1 MIPNLISI
9 SRIFL
14 LVPIISFLMVGNS
27 LFAFFLFLVGGLTD
41 FFDGYL
47 ARYLNRES
55 IFGANLDLLAD
66 KLFISI
72 LLIFISFHFDNLIFL
87 IMTMLIVSRELS
99 IGIIRQYYFQIG
111 EDKKVKVNLLGKTK
125 TFFQIISIGF
135 AIILLGTD
143 YAYIAELL
151 VILSAL
157 VSWISLLNYLYVK
170 N

>member
-1 MIPNLISI
+1 
-9 SRIFL
+9 
-14 LVPIISFLMVGNS
+14 MVGNS
-27 LFAFFLFLVGGLTD
+27 LFALILFLVGGLTD

-151 VILSAL
+151 VIFSAL

>member
-14 LVPIISFLMVGNS
+14 LVPIISLLMVGNS
-27 LFAFFLFLVGGLTD
+27 RFALILFLIGGLTD

-55 IFGANLDLLAD
+55 TFGANLDLLAD

-87 IMTMLIVSRELS
+87 FMTMLIVSRELS
-99 IGIIRQYYFQIG
+99 IGIIRQHFFQIG

-125 TFFQIISIGF
+125 TLFQIISIGF
-135 AIILLGTD
+135 AIIFLGTD
-143 YAYIAELL
+143 DAYIAELL
-151 VILSAL
+151 IIFSAL

>member
-9 SRIFL
+9 SRILL

-27 LFAFFLFLVGGLTD
+27 LFALILFLVGGLTD

-87 IMTMLIVSRELS
+87 IMTMMIVSRELS

-111 EDKKVKVNLLGKTK
+111 EDKKVKVNLFGKIK
-125 TFFQIISIGF
+125 TLFQIISIGF

-151 VILSAL
+151 IIFSAL

>member
-1 MIPNLISI
+1 
-9 SRIFL
+9 
-14 LVPIISFLMVGNS
+14 MVGNS
-27 LFAFFLFLVGGLTD
+27 LFALILFLVGGLTD

-87 IMTMLIVSRELS
+87 IMTMMIVSRELS

-111 EDKKVKVNLLGKTK
+111 EDKKVKVNLFGKIK
-125 TFFQIISIGF
+125 TLFQIISIGF

-151 VILSAL
+151 IIFSAL